1 MSDSAYARRMAQY
14 NRWQNENLIE
24 ATQRLSEAERRKDRG
39 AFFGSIEAT
48 FAHLLWADR
57 MWMSRFAPAQV
68 ARPESRPDRNATM
81 DWERFVAERRDV
93 DATILD
99 WADALTVADFAE
111 PLTWYSG
118 LQKAEVTR
126 DRAFIVTHF
135 FNHQTHHRGQIHAML
150 TAAGV
155 TPSDTD
161 LMLMPL

>member
-1 MSDSAYARRMAQY
+1 MSNVDYAQRMARY
-14 NRWQNENLIE
+14 NRWQNDNLIE
-24 ATQRLSEAERRKDRG
+24 AAGRLTSADRRADRG
-39 AFFGSIEAT
+39 AFFASIEAT

-57 MWMSRFAPAQV
+57 MWMSRFAPELI
-68 ARPESRPDRNATM
+68 ARPDTRPDRGATVE
-81 DWERFVAERRDV
+81 WEQFIAERRELDE
-93 DATILD
+93 TILG
-99 WADALTVADFAE
+99 WAGALSESDFAE

-118 LQKAEVTR
+118 LQKREVTR

-161 LMLMPL
+161 LMFMT